1 MNLTDVMAQLKLHM
15 FAEVGLFLFLA
26 IFLGV
31 ILYTFV
37 RRNQATF
44 DRARRMPLDDG
55 RPAATETRHHE

>member
-1 MNLTDVMAQLKLHM
+1 MSLSDVMAQMKLHL
-15 FAEVGLFLFLA
+15 FAEIGLFLFFGL
-26 IFLGV
+26 FLGV

-55 RPAATETRHHE
+55 LPAATEKRDHE